1 MVSNIGGNP
10 LSAQMQRPDSSKM
23 ASSLFSKLDTKNQ
36 GYIEKSD
43 LQSAF
48 DQIASS
54 GNSATTASVD
64 DVFKTLDGNG
74 DGKVTEQD
82 MSDSLKKLTQQFESQ
97 FNSMRMQGMQGMGGM
112 QGMSGGV
119 TRDQLGVMVDGIGAT
134 DSRRA
139 DQMANLAANF
149 DTADSNGDGKVSPQ
163 EAKAFNQVSQANS
176 LTSSASDAAAILSG
190 AENSDAGVMVRIM
203 QLVRAYGGAEQT
215 TDQTEAVS
223 TLSTVA

>member
-48 DQIASS
+48 DLIASS

-97 FNSMRMQGMQGMGGM
+97 FNSMRMQGMGGM

-134 DSRRA
+134 DGRRA
-139 DQMANLAANF
+139 DRMANLAANF

-163 EAKAFNQVSQANS
+163 EARAFNQVSQANS
-176 LTSSASDAAAILSG
+176 LTSSASDAATILSG

>member
-36 GYIEKSD
+36 GYIEKGD

-97 FNSMRMQGMQGMGGM
+97 FNSMRMQGMGGM

-119 TRDQLGVMVDGIGAT
+119 TRDQLGDMVDGIGAT
-134 DSRRA
+134 DGRRA

-163 EAKAFNQVSQANS
+163 EARAFNQVSQANS